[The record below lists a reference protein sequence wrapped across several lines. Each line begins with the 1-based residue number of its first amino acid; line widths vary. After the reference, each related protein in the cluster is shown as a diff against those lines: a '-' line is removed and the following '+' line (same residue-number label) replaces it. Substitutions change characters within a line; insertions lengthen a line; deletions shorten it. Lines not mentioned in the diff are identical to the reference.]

1 MKFINRFPKV
11 VGLILLLVTTTLFA
25 QTPQQLK
32 YLDSYFEKSLKDWQI
47 PGMAIAIVNA
57 DSLVFSKGY
66 GYANID
72 KKTAVDGNTLFAV
85 ASNSKAFTATAIAQL
100 VEQGKLQWDDKVID
114 YLPYFRM
121 YDDYVTNH
129 FTITDLL
136 CHRSGLK
143 TFSGDLLWYGTTLS
157 AEEIIKGQQ
166 YLKPTSEFRTT
177 FGYSNIA
184 FLAAGQIIEKVTGQ
198 TWQEYVQQQFLTPL
212 HMDRTLTST
221 NQLQNTTNIATPYF
235 FENAKNYP
243 LEWLN
248 WDNIAPAGA
257 LISSVNDFAKWL
269 QLNIYKGIIN
279 EKQYFSSASLTTL
292 TTPHINFTVRQN
304 EQNINFSGY
313 GLGWD
318 VQDYEK
324 TKIVSHGGGYDG
336 MISKSFFIP
345 ELNIGVIILTNNLN
359 YLPSAL
365 TNKILDVLLTDSLD
379 KTDWS
384 AKYLEYRE
392 KQDDISKKEK
402 QQLELERGAFGKNP
416 LPLSDFIGTYKDN
429 MYGTVTVTEK
439 NKTLHFTMDETPI
452 FYADLTYWNPFIF
465 TFRFPTNTS
474 SLPTGKMQFT
484 TNENNKII
492 GLKIVVENP
501 DFDFTEFDF
510 VKQ

>member
-1 MKFINRFPKV
+1 MKIFKTFQKT
-11 VGLILLLVTTTLFA
+11 LHLALLVVTTTLFA
-25 QTPQQLK
+25 QTPQQLH
-32 YLDSYFEKSLKDWQI
+32 YLDTYFEKSLKEWQI

-57 DSLVFSKGY
+57 DSIVFSKGY
-66 GYANID
+66 GFANLE
-72 KKTAVDGNTLFAV
+72 KKQPVDGNTLFAV
-85 ASNSKAFTATAIAQL
+85 ASNSKAFTATAIAKL
-100 VEQGKLQWDDKVID
+100 VEEGKLNWDDKVID
-114 YLPYFRM
+114 FLPYFRM

-157 AEEIIKGQQ
+157 AEEIIRGQE
-166 YLKPTSEFRTT
+166 YLKPTTEFRTT

-184 FLAAGQIIEKVTGQ
+184 FLAAGKIIEKVTGES
-198 TWQEYVQQQFLTPL
+198 WQEYVQQQFLSPL
-212 HMDRTLTST
+212 QMNRTLTST
-221 NQLQNTTNIATPYF
+221 RQLQNTDNVSVPYF
-235 FENAKNYP
+235 LEGNKNHP
-243 LEWLN
+243 LAWLN

-257 LISSVNDFAKWL
+257 LISSANDFAKWL
-269 QLNIYKGIIN
+269 QLNINKGTFN
-279 EKQYFSSASLTTL
+279 DKQYFSTTSLTTL
-292 TTPHINFTVRQN
+292 TTPHVNFSIREN
-304 EQNINFSGY
+304 EQNNTYRGY

-336 MISKSFFIP
+336 MISKTFFIP
-345 ELNIGVIILTNNLN
+345 EKRLGVVILTNNLN

-365 TNKILDVLLTDSLD
+365 TNKILDVLLTDTFD

-384 AKYLEYRE
+384 AKYLEYRT
-392 KQDDISKKEK
+392 KQDVVTKMEQENMES
-402 QQLELERGAFGKNP
+402 ERGTLGKNP
-416 LPLSDFIGTYKDN
+416 LPIADFTGIYKDK
-429 MYGTVTVTEK
+429 MYGTVTVSEK
-439 NKTLHFTMDETPI
+439 NNILHFTMDKTPI
-452 FYADLTYWNPFIF
+452 FYADLKHWNNLIF
-465 TFRFPTNTS
+465 TFRFPMHLS

-484 TNENNKII
+484 TNENSKIT